1 MTDVADAMILHR
13 LFSRLWEKGLVLVAT
28 SNRWGRSW
36 LDCCAVSGLATQA
49 KCCVGLEPELVTG

>member
-1 MTDVADAMILHR
+1 MILHR